1 MILGVTGGARD
12 LRIPCRAARIRVVS
26 TYLFQI
32 IRNSSSSSNTI
43 PTRILPTIIIL
54 ILSMVREE
62 AVVAV
67 VLVMVVVGMFL
78 GRMVLWMVR
87 VRMVVVIR
95 SSRKEGSHL
104 RLG

>member
-26 TYLFQI
+26 TYLFPI
-32 IRNSSSSSNTI
+32 IRNSSSNNTI

-78 GRMVLWMVR
+78 GRMVLWMAR